1 MASKKV
7 SSEASSDAIIDTKSD
22 LLAELQEHEAEQ
34 AANAPEPE
42 VKVLA
47 NGTQLSENTVYEDRT
62 NNPEVERSVEY
73 ELETVELGNGTI
85 LTNVGQE
92 KH

>member
-73 ELETVELGNGTI
+73 ELEAVELGNGTI